1 MRSSTRGG
9 AGRRRP
15 DGRRPAGFPARAAWL
30 AGAAAILLAAPG
42 CPGRT
47 APAAPAVTTGAAAAL
62 QFIADDFPRAQEDAK
77 RRSVPIFVEAWAP
90 W

>member
-1 MRSSTRGG
+1 MRRFIRGG
-9 AGRRRP
+9 AN
-15 DGRRPAGFPARAAWL
+15 GRRPAGHTARAAWF
-30 AGAAAILLAAPG
+30 ASAAAILLAAPG
-42 CPGRT
+42 CSGRT
-47 APAAPAVTTGAAAAL
+47 VPAAPTAAPAAVTAL

>member
-1 MRSSTRGG
+1 MRRSIRGG
-9 AGRRRP
+9 AARRW
-15 DGRRPAGFPARAAWL
+15 PAGHTARAAWL
-30 AGAAAILLAAPG
+30 AGAAAMLLAAPG
-42 CPGRT
+42 CSGRT
-47 APAAPAVTTGAAAAL
+47 APAAPSVAPVAVAAL

>member
-9 AGRRRP
+9 ADRRRP
-15 DGRRPAGFPARAAWL
+15 DTRRPAGRPARAAWL

-42 CPGRT
+42 CSGRT
-47 APAAPAVTTGAAAAL
+47 APAPAVAQVAAAAL

-77 RRSVPIFVEAWAP
+77 RRNVPIFVEAWAP

>member
-1 MRSSTRGG
+1 MREGS
-9 AGRRRP
+9 A
-15 DGRRPAGFPARAAWL
+15 GRRPAGHTARAAWL
-30 AGAAAILLAAPG
+30 AGAAAFLLAAPG
-42 CPGRT
+42 CSGRT
-47 APAAPAVTTGAAAAL
+47 APAAPAAAPVTAATAL